1 MHCPPFRLSL
11 CAASLLAA
19 LALCLPAP
27 AQAATLTVPAQYP
40 TIGAAVTAAASGD
53 TVLVAD
59 GTYSGPG
66 NRDINIGGKSLT
78 ITSQHGAASTVI
90 DCGGSPTANH
100 NGFGMGTG
108 SPLSVVISGL
118 TIENGYRGD
127 GTNAGSGGAIT
138 EYGATLTVQN
148 CMIKGN
154 TAEGYSGGG
163 GIFGNGGAL
172 TVTGCTFSGN
182 AAVDKSNN
190 GSGGGIYSG
199 GMATVTSCTFVGNS
213 AGDGGGGIYN
223 SVSSNAPITVTNCL
237 FTGNTANTGGGV
249 FNVTRTNG
257 YLITVT
263 NCTLTGNAA
272 KSGAGGGIYNFIT
285 FGGTG
290 GISHLPNGNSTA
302 NNGPITLTNDIVYG
316 DTGGEIAN
324 DASSISNATATSCD
338 VQGGYSGTGNIDAD
352 PRFVYPPTDLHLRPG
367 SPCLGAGTSTGAPTT
382 DKDGNTRPNPPSIG
396 AYEIAPAGTTHVLWD
411 NSNGRMSLWN
421 YSTASGTFS
430 HQEYGPYSGYTAQ
443 AIADGPDGRT
453 RILWDRS
460 DGVMSMWSLDNAAG
474 AFSHYE
480 FGPYSGYTAIGVSA
494 GY

>member
-1 MHCPPFRLSL
+1 MHCPSLRLSL
-11 CAASLLAA
+11 YAACLLAA

-40 TIGAAVTAAASGD
+40 TIGAAVAAAASGD

-213 AGDGGGGIYN
+213 AGDGGGIYSGGMATVTSCTFAGNSAGDGGGGIYN

-249 FNVTRTNG
+249 FNVIRTNG

-302 NNGPITLTNDIVYG
+302 
-316 DTGGEIAN
+316 
-324 DASSISNATATSCD
+324 
-338 VQGGYSGTGNIDAD
+338 
-352 PRFVYPPTDLHLRPG
+352 
-367 SPCLGAGTSTGAPTT
+367 
-382 DKDGNTRPNPPSIG
+382 K
-396 AYEIAPAGTTHVLWD
+396 
-411 NSNGRMSLWN
+411 
-421 YSTASGTFS
+421 
-430 HQEYGPYSGYTAQ
+430 
-443 AIADGPDGRT
+443 
-453 RILWDRS
+453 
-460 DGVMSMWSLDNAAG
+460 
-474 AFSHYE
+474 
-480 FGPYSGYTAIGVSA
+480 
-494 GY
+494 